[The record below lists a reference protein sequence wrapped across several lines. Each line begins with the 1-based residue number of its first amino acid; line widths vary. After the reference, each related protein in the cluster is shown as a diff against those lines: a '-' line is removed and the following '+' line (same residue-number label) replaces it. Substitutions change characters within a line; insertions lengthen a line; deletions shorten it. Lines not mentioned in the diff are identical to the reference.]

1 MPATLPTNKEHF
13 VPQSGGD
20 LVFVRSTPARLLQLL
35 ALLQTRRDVTSAEL
49 AGQLEV
55 STRTI
60 RKDVQRLRD
69 LGYPIHGAPGVAGG
83 YRLGAG
89 TKLPP
94 LLLDDE
100 EAIAVA
106 IGLQTAAAGT
116 VGGIQE
122 PALRA
127 LTKLDGVLPAALGR
141 RISSLTEAISTVPSA
156 APLVDPAVLVAAA
169 NAIRDRELL
178 RFDYRR
184 HDGQV
189 ARREAEPHRL
199 LHAGRRWY
207 LVGWDTTA
215 QTWRTY
221 RVDRMAIKVPNGPRF
236 EPRQPPSG
244 GFEAYLTDGLSVQ
257 TWPVVGR
264 FLMHAPIDQLRG
276 KSHLT
281 EGMLA
286 PVDDH
291 HCILTVG
298 ADSEA
303 MLFVFVGIYDCDF
316 TVLDPPGAIER
327 AAALAQRYQR
337 ATSTTAVNRDSGG
350 LDH

>member
-1 MPATLPTNKEHF
+1 M
-13 VPQSGGD
+13 
-20 LVFVRSTPARLLQLL
+20 RSTPARLLQLL
-35 ALLQTRRDVTSAEL
+35 ALLQTHRDVTSTEL
-49 AGQLEV
+49 ADQLHV
-55 STRTI
+55 TTRTI

-141 RISSLTEAISTVPSA
+141 RVSSLAEAISTVPSA
-156 APLVDPAVLVAAA
+156 APLVDPPLLVAAA
-169 NAIRDRELL
+169 SAIRDRELL

-184 HDGQV
+184 HDGQL

-207 LVGWDTTA
+207 LVGWDTA
-215 QTWRTY
+215 AEAWRTY
-221 RVDRMAIKVPNGPRF
+221 RVDRMVITVPNGRRFAPR
-236 EPRQPPSG
+236 EPPTG
-244 GFEAYLTDGLSVQ
+244 GFQAYLTDGLSVQ

-264 FLMHAPIDQLRG
+264 FLMHAPVEQLRG

-281 EGMLA
+281 EGMLT
-286 PVDDH
+286 PVDERQ
-291 HCILTVG
+291 CILTVG

-303 MLFVFVGIYDCDF
+303 MLLVLVGIYDCDF
-316 TVLDPPGAIER
+316 TVLDPPGAIQR

-337 ATSTTAVNRDSGG
+337 AARHATDQ
-350 LDH
+350 D